1 MFTAFCLLY
10 FVVLWE
16 MQTNLDRGR
25 SSHSFASSNVTTFF
39 ENEQRLMVS
48 FVQPSASYPIDSTD
62 LWESS
67 ETLPE
72 WMKDYFRWHKEARQS
87 LLHNNDNHHRL
98 MIVSCLPKYIK
109 CGGLADR
116 LMTLPFL
123 VRVAAQSER
132 VLVFQWGRPAP
143 LEEFLL
149 PPVGGVDW
157 RLPQDWKGKGGERVT
172 VQDEILIF
180 ASNNSIP
187 SFRVKFQAHDH
198 GQVYY
203 DSTLLP
209 DEPTFA
215 QVFAECWRVFFTPAL
230 PIAKRI
236 QTYMNQNGLEVGKY
250 PSTHLRALYNVEE
263 RDPRFL
269 EQLTRH
275 AVNCSLQF
283 VEPEYPY
290 LFFASDASYAQQVAG
305 EYGTRRGYHVISP
318 QHEQNPLHLDKAKQ
332 WRSRS
337 PTEYYDTFVDLYVL
351 SLGKCVSYG
360 MGGYGR
366 LASYMSRNVSCALQH
381 MTAISLSECRLTT
394 TYTRARNSSSHVL
407 TNDKIFPPAMRALAS
422 EEVNELHLPTHH
434 AGVSYPQ
441 PQPQA
446 IVSNPIWKDSKQL
459 PQWMKDYFD
468 WHAEQRQRLSP
479 KNWNETR
486 YIIMTCMDSDEKC
499 GGTSDRLRLLPALVR
514 VAANTNRLLLIYW
527 ERPAFLTEFL
537 VPPVGG
543 INWVAPDWF
552 HDILKSNADRIHTLD
567 RLVAYS
573 QSNRTVIMSRI
584 QISDHGSKYYKAEAL
599 QAGEPEDALRQHYR
613 DCWRSFFTPAPQVA
627 KQIESEIKHFELI
640 PFEYSSVHLRA
651 QYGLEE
657 HGRDPTK
664 VYNWTINSINCIS
677 HLRPGGPFFF
687 ASDSAYAREVAME
700 YGKFRNIPVATR
712 LHEKDPLHMDLKPS
726 QPTSPSDYYA
736 VFVDLYIISMG
747 ECLAYNMGGFGKWGL
762 LLSGRNFTC
771 TVRHWTAGVP
781 KAAADKDGCTW
792 QDGPTERQQLNKTLE
807 LPLFLPPMN
816 IL

>member
-1 MFTAFCLLY
+1 
-10 FVVLWE
+10 
-16 MQTNLDRGR
+16 MQTHLDHGR
-25 SSHSFASSNVTTFF
+25 SNHSFASSNVTITN
-39 ENEQRLMVS
+39 ENDQQLMVS
-48 FVQPSASYPIDSTD
+48 FVQPSASYQIDTTD

-87 LLHNNDNHHRL
+87 LFHNDNNHRL

-123 VRVAAQSER
+123 VRVAALSER
-132 VLVFQWGRPAP
+132 VLLFQWGRPAP

-157 RLPQDWKGKGGERVT
+157 RLPPDWNGSGGERVT
-172 VQDEILIF
+172 VQDEILTF
-180 ASNNSIP
+180 ASNHSIP

-203 DSTLLP
+203 DYTLLP
-209 DEPTFA
+209 DEPTFS
-215 QVFAECWRVFFTPAL
+215 QVFAECWRVFFTPAP

-236 QTYMNQNGLEVGKY
+236 QTYMNNNGLEVGKY

-283 VEPEYPY
+283 VEAEYPY

-305 EYGTRRGYHVISP
+305 EYGTHRGYHVISP
-318 QHEQNPLHLDKAKQ
+318 QHEQNPLHLDKAIQ

-337 PTEYYDTFVDLYVL
+337 PSEYYDAFVDLYVL

-360 MGGYGR
+360 MGGYGK
-366 LASYMSRNVSCALQH
+366 LASYMSQNASCALQH

-394 TYTRARNSSSHVL
+394 TYTRARNTSSHVL
-407 TNDKIFPPAMRALAS
+407 TNDRIFPPPMRGLTS
-422 EEVNELHLPTHH
+422 EEDGALLLLRAEVVHPK
-434 AGVSYPQ
+434 
-441 PQPQA
+441 PQA
-446 IVSNPIWKDSKQL
+446 IASTRIWNDSTQI
-459 PQWMKDYFD
+459 PQWMKDYFN

-479 KNWNETR
+479 ENWNETR
-486 YIIMTCMDSDEKC
+486 YIIMTCMESDEKC
-499 GGTSDRLRLLPALVR
+499 GGTSDRLRLLPAMVR
-514 VAANTNRLLLIYW
+514 VAANTNRLLLLYW

-543 INWVAPDWF
+543 VNWVVPDWF
-552 HDILKSNADRIHTLD
+552 HDILKANADRIHTLD

-584 QISDHGSKYYKAEAL
+584 QISDHGSKYYKEQAL
-599 QAGEPEDALRQHYR
+599 QSGESEDALRQHYR
-613 DCWRSFFTPAPQVA
+613 DCWRSFFTPAPKVA
-627 KQIESEIKHFELI
+627 KQIESEMKGFELI
-640 PFEYSSVHLRA
+640 PYEYSSVHLRA

-657 HGRDPTK
+657 HGRDPAK
-664 VYNWTINSINCIS
+664 VYNWTVNSLNCIS

-687 ASDSAYAREVAME
+687 ASDSAYAREVAVE
-700 YGKFRNIPVATR
+700 YGKSRNTPVATR
-712 LHEKDPLHMDLKPS
+712 LHDKDPLHMDLKPS

-762 LLSGRNFTC
+762 LLSGRNLTC

-781 KAAADKDGCTW
+781 KAAANKNGCTW
-792 QDGPTERQQLNKTLE
+792 QDGPTERQQLNRTLE

-816 IL
+816 IYKQS